1 MNIYLK
7 IVITAL
13 FFASI
18 IFTVTYVSS
27 KNLGMSLLFGLLS
40 FIANLVYD
48 YVMGASERKSKQD
61 NK

>member
-1 MNIYLK
+1 MKIYFKL
-7 IVITAL
+7 IITAL

-18 IFTVTYVSS
+18 IYTVSYISS

-48 YVMGASERKSKQD
+48 FVMGASDRKS
-61 NK
+61 NKYKK